1 MVAPKLQLT
10 PASVSAACA
19 YAQSALELAS
29 STDMDYTSGKIPS
42 PLPADAEQVNKLWS
56 ALYGAVGQLNVLINQ
71 DWDEEYMPV
80 LRFYRGLCF
89 FELYYFWQNIPLWLS
104 DRENLAE
111 IPQALP
117 QEALDMVMDDLFY
130 VKHAASRCN
139 PQVFEGDMD
148 MYINA
153 ICGVILSIHRQ
164 RLADARVEFDTIIGS
179 GYYGEGCA
187 FVLVHGVCST
197 WEHHANYN
205 NDSGTSDTREVSF
218 EYKFKQGWH
227 HVAVSFNKRA
237 LKVYFDGNRV
247 INLPK
252 VKQPTWMS
260 FQVPFDYS
268 NLTFI
273 RNVVIAK
280 GAVALYDR
288 NEQSMTAVEKAIAE
302 TGKFV
307 TNNILFET
315 GKATLKPESMEEI
328 EKVAAYMLKNPGARF
343 EVQGHT
349 DNQGSD
355 KINDPLSQ
363 QRAEAVVKAS
373 PRCSVQSVPS
383 GLWVRSALCVH
394 RPAK

>member
-1 MVAPKLQLT
+1 MKKQSLFIFLISAILCSCDIQSDHNGSEDKDDSQDPSTELPEYMVAPKLQLT

-56 ALYGAVGQLNVLINQ
+56 ALYGAVGQLDALLNQ
-71 DWDEEYMPV
+71 DWDEEYTPV

-179 GYYGEGCA
+179 GHYQLPSDG
-187 FVLVHGVCST
+187 
-197 WEHHANYN
+197 
-205 NDSGTSDTREVSF
+205 GTSPQAGKLGSYIPAGASAYDDILLHSALIRF
-218 EYKFKQGWH
+218 QMG
-227 HVAVSFNKRA
+227 HVADAIGFMNQLYIWNGKNPVMTLTLNEIKSFRRE
-237 LKVYFDGNRV
+237 LKDCRSLGFWR
-247 INLPK
+247 
-252 VKQPTWMS
+252 S
-260 FQVPFDYS
+260 FQETDQELGIPSSAAFFPIPSEY
-268 NLTFI
+268 L
-273 RNVVIAK
+273 
-280 GAVALYDR
+280 AL
-288 NEQSMTAVEKAIAE
+288 
-302 TGKFV
+302 
-307 TNNILFET
+307 
-315 GKATLKPESMEEI
+315 
-328 EKVAAYMLKNPGARF
+328 NPNTR
-343 EVQGHT
+343 Q
-349 DNQGSD
+349 NQGY
-355 KINDPLSQ
+355 
-363 QRAEAVVKAS
+363 
-373 PRCSVQSVPS
+373 
-383 GLWVRSALCVH
+383 
-394 RPAK
+394 